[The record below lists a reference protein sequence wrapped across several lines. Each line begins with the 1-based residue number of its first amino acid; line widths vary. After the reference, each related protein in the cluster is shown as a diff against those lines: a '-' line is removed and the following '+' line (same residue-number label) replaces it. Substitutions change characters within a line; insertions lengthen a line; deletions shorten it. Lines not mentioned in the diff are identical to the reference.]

1 MDKKKGLGRGLESL
15 FAMYDE
21 EDTNYAES
29 AGNRETVGTANEN
42 VKATTNT
49 SNKDGVTELDVNKIY
64 PNPNQPRK
72 HFDEEALQ
80 ELASSIKLHGVIQ
93 PLVVNK
99 TEDGNYMIIAG
110 ERRWRASKLAGIT
123 KVPVVIKNYTEK
135 QVKEI
140 SIIENLQREDLN
152 PIEAARA
159 IKQLMDEYN
168 LTQETISDRIGKSR
182 SNVANTLRL
191 LQLYPDVI
199 NMIEQG
205 KLSSGHARCL
215 VVVDD
220 VTQQIKLAKQACDG
234 KMSVRELEKA
244 VKNYLNPPKNASTKV
259 VQQSLELKELIND
272 MQRVFATKVSAI
284 GNDNKGRIYIDY
296 YSRDD
301 LDRLSDM
308 IELLKKKEITLGD
321 LRNYNKRHPNG

>member
-15 FAMYDE
+15 FGLY
-21 EDTNYAES
+21 EDD
-29 AGNRETVGTANEN
+29 VNEN
-42 VKATTNT
+42 ITNQPHANVQKNQ
-49 SNKDGVTELDVNKIY
+49 SSVTELSISKIY

-72 HFDEEALQ
+72 HFDEDALQ
-80 ELASSIKLHGVIQ
+80 ELASSIKLHGIIQ

-99 TEDGNYMIIAG
+99 VDENNYMIIAG
-110 ERRWRASKLAGIT
+110 ERRWRAAKLANLEN
-123 KVPVVIKNYTEK
+123 VPVVIKNYTEK
-135 QVKEI
+135 QIKEI

-168 LTQETISDRIGKSR
+168 LTQEVVSDRIGKSR

-191 LQLYPDVI
+191 LTLYPDVI
-199 NMIEQG
+199 KLIEDG
-205 KLSSGHARCL
+205 RLSSGHARSL

-220 VTQQIKLAKQACDG
+220 TTQQIKLARQAADG

-244 VKNYLNPPKNASTKV
+244 VKNYLNPSKTAPTKV
-259 VQQSLELKELIND
+259 KEQSLELKELIND

-301 LDRLSDM
+301 LDRLADM

-321 LRNYNKRHPNG
+321 LRNYNKRHPNT

>member
-15 FAMYDE
+15 FGIYE
-21 EDTNYAES
+21 EDSNKNITNQS
-29 AGNRETVGTANEN
+29 T
-42 VKATTNT
+42 ATTAKSAEKALN
-49 SNKDGVTELDVNKIY
+49 SGDVLELNINKIN

-72 HFDEEALQ
+72 NFDEEALQ

-93 PLVVNK
+93 PLVVTK
-99 TEDGNYMIIAG
+99 QSSDSYMIIAG
-110 ERRWRASKLAGIT
+110 ERRWRAAKMAGLE
-123 KVPVVIKNYTEK
+123 KVPVVIKAYTEK
-135 QVKEI
+135 QIKEI
-140 SIIENLQREDLN
+140 SLIENLQREDLN

-168 LTQETISDRIGKSR
+168 LTQETVSDRIGKSR
-182 SNVANTLRL
+182 SSVANTLRL
-191 LQLYPDVI
+191 LTLYPDVI
-199 NMIEQG
+199 RMIEDG
-205 KLSSGHARCL
+205 RLSSGHARSL

-220 VTQQIKLAKQACDG
+220 TTQQIKLAKQAADG

-244 VKNYLNPPKNASTKV
+244 VKNYLNPPKNVSTKV
-259 VQQSLELKELIND
+259 KEQSLELKELINE

-301 LDRLSDM
+301 LDRLADM
-308 IELLKKKEITLGD
+308 VELLKKKELTLGD
-321 LRNYNKRHPNG
+321 LRNYNKRHPNS